1 MHAPPLNDVIA
12 RARELSAVGQ
22 LPIVVFDLDST
33 LFSTAQRNLRI
44 LREFGASVRGR
55 WPHVEAGVAQ
65 LNVDQM
71 GWNVS
76 DSLHAV
82 GVTDPVIDQALV
94 AYWFAR
100 FFTDAYVRSD
110 APTPGAVAF
119 ARAVH
124 DAGAFC
130 YYLTGRDVGGMAQG
144 TVAAITDAGFP
155 FWRGRTS
162 LHLKP
167 TFEED
172 DHRFKLAALEDI
184 RSHHGTVIATFENEP
199 ENANLFLAAFPDA
212 QHFLLQTVHSP
223 KPVVA
228 DERVVR
234 IDDFQ

>member
-1 MHAPPLNDVIA
+1 
-12 RARELSAVGQ
+12 
-22 LPIVVFDLDST
+22 
-33 LFSTAQRNLRI
+33 
-44 LREFGASVRGR
+44 
-55 WPHVEAGVAQ
+55 
-65 LNVDQM
+65 
-71 GWNVS
+71 
-76 DSLHAV
+76 
-82 GVTDPVIDQALV
+82 
-94 AYWFAR
+94 
-100 FFTDAYVRSD
+100 VRSA